1 VQSGHYIQNRK
12 EGEHRTYYLKKPQQ
26 IQSVTNYAGGR
37 NHGLMISYYESGK
50 IMSVM
55 HYADGLKTG
64 CDTTWYEKSRNVM
77 HTVCYHSN
85 GNPRSVF
92 EFAESGKMKTRLY
105 YSNRKYET
113 DSSFLYGENGRL
125 TNEWRRNV
133 VAGFRAVEYYPNGK
147 VKANGDYLSESKY
160 GLWMYYDST
169 GKKIKEKNYV
179 RGSVSGWYV
188 DYYPNGKIRYKAKCI
203 YGIPRD
209 SIAAFD
215 SKGKKLSNESKEFK
229 AIQDDLIKNDKEIR
243 LMPIET
249 DWMEE
254 TSEGDDDAVE
264 IAEAPEPVEDEIYV
278 VVEEMPQFPGGND
291 SLNSYLRRN
300 LQYPQMEKDAGIQGT
315 VYMSFVVRKDGSLS
329 DVKVLKEVP
338 GAPGFTKEAAR
349 LINGMPYWNPG
360 KMNGRAV
367 NISFTIPIKFVLR
380 D

>member
-1 VQSGHYIQNRK
+1 
-12 EGEHRTYYLKKPQQ
+12 
-26 IQSVTNYAGGR
+26 
-37 NHGLMISYYESGK
+37 
-50 IMSVM
+50 
-55 HYADGLKTG
+55 
-64 CDTTWYEKSRNVM
+64 
-77 HTVCYHSN
+77 
-85 GNPRSVF
+85 
-92 EFAESGKMKTRLY
+92 
-105 YSNRKYET
+105 
-113 DSSFLYGENGRL
+113 
-125 TNEWRRNV
+125 V

-243 LMPIET
+243 LTPIET

-367 NISFTIPIKFVLR
+367 NISFTIPINISSNT
-380 D
+380 